1 MEKKTACPSQTALE
15 EYAVAL
21 RIGAPDPA
29 ILAHL
34 KVCKRC
40 RYRAEALQKESDSFL
55 SFLQSACPSPVSP
68 CPDSIT
74 LAAYL
79 DKALDPEEK
88 NKIEQHLAA
97 CRPCQQV
104 LKSINGETGASGAR
118 ETEPDYV
125 HAPEPVALADRKRTK
140 RTPEPS
146 GPPQT
151 TVGDTADGEQRKK
164 RLSSDFD

>member
-1 MEKKTACPSQTALE
+1 MEKKSSCPSQTALE
-15 EYAVAL
+15 EYAVAV

-34 KVCKRC
+34 KACTRC
-40 RYRAEALQKESDSFL
+40 RRRAKALEKESDSFL
-55 SFLQSACPSPVSP
+55 SFLHSVQQSPTSP
-68 CPDSIT
+68 CPESTT

-79 DKALDPEEK
+79 DKALDPDEK

-104 LKSINGETGASGAR
+104 LKSIYKETDGSSAR

-125 HAPEPVALADRKRTK
+125 HAPEPVALAGKKRTK
-140 RTPEPS
+140 RTPEPG
-146 GPPQT
+146 GPPRT
-151 TVGDTADGEQRKK
+151 AVGDTADAEQRKK